1 MKTTIKLTAI
11 IIATLG
17 VFTISSCKKNDTG
30 GKAEIHAMIF
40 HGSTPIV
47 GTTTLYVKFD
57 AKSEPSDPT
66 NNYDLKLMGEDD
78 DNHVHVEDLRPG
90 DYYLYAV
97 AFDSTAMVP
106 VKGGASATIKWSE
119 RKKTKEVTVQTN

>member
-1 MKTTIKLTAI
+1 MRKLLTPALALIIGTALFSI
-11 IIATLG
+11 T
-17 VFTISSCKKNDTG
+17 SCKKNQTG
-30 GKAEIHAMIF
+30 GKAEIHALIY
-40 HGSTPIV
+40 HGETPIV

-57 AKSEPSDPT
+57 SKSQPSDPT
-66 NNYDLKLMGEDD
+66 NDFDLKLPGEPD

-97 AFDSTAMVP
+97 AFDSTTMAT
-106 VKGGASATIKWSE
+106 VKGGAASTIKWSE

>member
-1 MKTTIKLTAI
+1 
-11 IIATLG
+11 
-17 VFTISSCKKNDTG
+17 
-30 GKAEIHAMIF
+30 MIY

-57 AKSEPSDPT
+57 ATAQPSDPT
-66 NNYDLKLMGEDD
+66 SGYDLKLLGEPD

-97 AFDSTAMVP
+97 AYDSLAKVS
-106 VKGGASATIKWSE
+106 VKGGAAASIKWSE
-119 RKKTKEVTVQTN
+119 RKEMKDVTIQTN